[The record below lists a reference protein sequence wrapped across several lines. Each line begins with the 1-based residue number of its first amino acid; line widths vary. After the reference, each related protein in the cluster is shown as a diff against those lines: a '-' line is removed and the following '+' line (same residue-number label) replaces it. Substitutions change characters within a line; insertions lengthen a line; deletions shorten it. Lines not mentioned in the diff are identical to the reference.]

1 MGAISTVTNAGVP
14 SAVNGRPDGLD
25 AREWSDIDWTKA
37 NENVRRLRQRI
48 YRAAEEGNWR
58 QVNNLSKLMLRSYS
72 NTLTSVRRVTQLSTG
87 RKTAG
92 VDGETALT
100 PKARAALAN
109 RVHAE
114 TQPWRV
120 RPVKRVYIPKSD
132 GRRRP
137 LGIPTIY
144 DRAMQAR
151 VKNALEPQWEA
162 RFDRRSY
169 GFRPGRSAHDAL
181 QAIWIAT
188 STKAGKDPART
199 WVIDADLEAAFD
211 RINHEK
217 LMELIGPVPGRELMR
232 AWLKAGVVEKGLR
245 ERTEEGTPQGGVI
258 SPLLLNIALN
268 GLEEAVGV
276 RYTKQGAAQPDS
288 PILVRYADD
297 FVVLCTDEGM
307 VAKTL
312 GCLGPWLEDRGLR
325 LNTAKTHVRRLADGF
340 DFLGFTVRRYT
351 RNGRSV
357 TLVKP
362 SAEAVKRARKR
373 LRTDIRSRIGAPAS
387 AVIRKV
393 NPYIRGWSTYY
404 RGAVSSRIFSSLDHY
419 VYALTRSWA
428 IRTHDN
434 KTGKWITSRYYGRHH
449 PTRRDRW
456 VFGDPVGD
464 GYLTQFAWTKIVRH
478 TMVKGTASPDDPNLN
493 DYWNNRRSKRKPPRM
508 TTSKVYLAARQ
519 KGLCPL
525 CRTDLIHGAEYEP
538 DNVREWVEW
547 FEAKWSRLHE
557 HHLVYRSHGGSDDRN
572 NLRLVH
578 AECHR
583 LHHAGD
589 GARDFQQPTTSN
601 AGVLL

>member
-1 MGAISTVTNAGVP
+1 MNATVKVSIAGAP

-25 AREWSDIDWTKA
+25 ARKWSDIDWTKA
-37 NENVRRLRQRI
+37 NENVRRMRQRI

-100 PKARAALAN
+100 PKARAVLAN

-151 VKNALEPQWEA
+151 VKNAVEPQWEA
-162 RFDRRSY
+162 RFDRKSY

-217 LMELIGPVPGRELMR
+217 LMELIGPAPGRELIR
-232 AWLKAGVVEKGLR
+232 AWLKAGVVEKGIR

-258 SPLLLNIALN
+258 SPLLLNIALH

-276 RYTKQGAAQPDS
+276 RYTKQGAARPDS

-297 FVVLCTDEGM
+297 FVVLCTDEVM
-307 VAKTL
+307 VSKTL
-312 GCLGPWLEDRGLR
+312 ECLGPWLEDRGLR
-325 LNTAKTHVRRLADGF
+325 LNAAKTHFRRLAEGF

-351 RNGRSV
+351 RSGRSV

-373 LRTDIRSRIGAPAS
+373 LRTDIRSLDGAPAA

-404 RGAVSSRIFSSLDHY
+404 RGAVSSQIFNSLDNY
-419 VYALTRSWA
+419 VYALTRGWA
-428 IRTHDN
+428 RRAHEN
-434 KTGKWITSRYYGRHH
+434 KTGTWITSRYYGRHN
-449 PTRRDRW
+449 PTRQDRW
-456 VFGDPVGD
+456 VFGNPAAE
-464 GYLTQFAWTKIVRH
+464 GYLVKFAWTKIVRH

-508 TTSKVYLAARQ
+508 TLSKVYLANRQ
-519 KGLCPL
+519 KGLCPI
-525 CRTDLIHGAEYEP
+525 CRTGLIQGAEYEP
-538 DNVREWVEW
+538 DNVREWVQW
-547 FEAKWSRLHE
+547 FEAMRSRLHE
-557 HHLVYRSHGGSDDRN
+557 DHLVYRQHGGSDDRN

-589 GARDFQQPTTSN
+589 RIRDLKQPNTQ
-601 AGVLL
+601 